1 MKINYSYNKK
11 GYVVIKNFFNLSH
24 IKLIKKNKN
33 LKKVISLQKK
43 K

>member
-11 GYVVIKNFFNLSH
+11 IYVVKKILFNLSH

-33 LKKVISLQKK
+33 LKK
-43 K
+43 